1 MKRLSQFAKR
11 VLHYHDT
18 SLLLEQV
25 DSGFIVTE
33 IHTQPEKRVVIFDST
48 THISS
53 LEKFKKPHHPLKNH
67 TRVVLALDARHAA
80 TIVSTVTIP
89 RENPTLPIAEG
100 ELDAMLFHALWN
112 FLNSYRPIAAKKLG
126 VSELDLVVANIA
138 VCGVHIQTHKVFN
151 PLDFSGKEMCIE
163 FRGTFITRALLPDL
177 ERISEFI
184 SEPIIV
190 IERGTILSE
199 ALRESNTLVCV
210 YNAYSSVYV
219 TRGADTLHVGDVD
232 WGVVEIVKKL
242 AAHFGVSRAI
252 VHDMLSTY
260 AKNQVSEKIRN
271 IIERTAKEEVRILI
285 SNMSPL
291 LPKAD
296 TKSFSKM
303 VYTIL
308 ADAKFPAT
316 ILTHQKFQE
325 AQMISKVHTSSLVHK
340 WEGRTPPLCEQ
351 RRNEIVTLIEYPYLH
366 PQYAFLNQLLRRRVK
381 WLVPHEK

>member
-33 IHTQPEKRVVIFDST
+33 IHTQPEKRTVMFESSV
-48 THISS
+48 HIPS
-53 LEKFKKPHHPLKNH
+53 LEKFKKPHHPLKAH

-138 VCGVHIQTHKVFN
+138 VCGVRIQTHKVFN
-151 PLDFSGKEMCIE
+151 PLDFSGKEVFIE
-163 FRGTFITRALLPDL
+163 FRGTFITRALLPEL

-199 ALRESNTLVCV
+199 ALQESNTLVCI

-219 TRGADTLHVGDVD
+219 TRGTDTLHVGDVE

-242 AAHFGVSRAI
+242 AVHFGVSRAM
-252 VHDMLSTY
+252 VHDMLNTY

-271 IIERTAKEEVRILI
+271 IIERAAKEEVRVL
-285 SNMSPL
+285 MSKMSHIV
-291 LPKAD
+291 PKAD
-296 TKSFSKM
+296 TKSFSRT
-303 VYTIL
+303 VYTVL
-308 ADAKFPAT
+308 ADTKFPAI
-316 ILTHQKFQE
+316 ILAHQKFQE
-325 AQMISKVHTSSLVHK
+325 AHILSKAHTSSLVHK
-340 WEGRTPPLCEQ
+340 WGAHTPPLHEQ